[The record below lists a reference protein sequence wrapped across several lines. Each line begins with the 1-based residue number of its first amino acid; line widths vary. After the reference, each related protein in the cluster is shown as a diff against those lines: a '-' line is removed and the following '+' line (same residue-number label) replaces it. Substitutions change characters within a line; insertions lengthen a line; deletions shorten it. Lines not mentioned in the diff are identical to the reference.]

1 MKNNKASIY
10 RAWLEQAVSDE
21 SSGAEAVS
29 YAVAMLGELIDK
41 ILQLIRASAYI
52 PTRKRLAELL
62 EEADKL
68 ADSYIKALS
77 SSRKEALSQAVRR
90 ETEFLSGFAGTIG
103 KSYVIPAGIE
113 GKVLSM
119 PAGSLQDYRQATEN
133 EARRVRQA
141 VHAAAVLA
149 YMAKEDT
156 EQTAS
161 RLSRTLG
168 SLSRTVSLD
177 SSILNTAAYRNT
189 DLLVFKRNGQKVV
202 LSPVLDTSI
211 CLVCG
216 EYSEKSFDISSAPAV
231 PVHYNCRCTLVPAEA
246 VPDEGIGSFESFL
259 DGLDDANKERV
270 LGKGRFELYERG
282 VKIHSFTDNGALVSI
297 SALKNMAIQN
307 NQ

>member
-1 MKNNKASIY
+1 MKKDKASIY

-29 YAVAMLGELIDK
+29 YAVAALGELIDRL
-41 ILQLIRASAYI
+41 LQLIKTNVYI
-52 PTRKRLAELL
+52 PTRERLAELL
-62 EEADKL
+62 EEADSL

-90 ETEFLSGFAGTIG
+90 ETEFLTSFAETIG
-103 KSYVIPAGIE
+103 KRYVIPAGIE

-149 YMAKEDT
+149 YMTKEDT

-168 SLSRTVSLD
+168 SMSRAVSLD

-189 DLLVFKRNGQKVV
+189 DLLVFRRNGQRVV
-202 LSPVLDTSI
+202 LSPVLDTSVCI
-211 CLVCG
+211 VCG
-216 EYSEKSFDISSAPAV
+216 DYSGKSFDISSAPAV
-231 PVHYNCRCTLVPAEA
+231 PIHYNCRCTLVPAEA
-246 VPDEGIGSFESFL
+246 VPETGIGSFESFL
-259 DGLDDANKERV
+259 DGLDDGGKERV
-270 LGKGRFELYERG
+270 LGKGRFQLYEKG
-282 VKIHSFTDNGALVSI
+282 VKIHSFIDNGALVSL
-297 SALKNMAIQN
+297 SDLRSRAAQG